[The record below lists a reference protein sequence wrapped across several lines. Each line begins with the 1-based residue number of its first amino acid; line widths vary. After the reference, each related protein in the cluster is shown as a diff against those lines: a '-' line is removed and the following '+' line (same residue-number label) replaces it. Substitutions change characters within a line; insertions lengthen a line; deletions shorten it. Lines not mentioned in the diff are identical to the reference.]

1 MPDHADDAADEWDRA
16 EDPERD
22 GVATVESYEVDEG
35 VVFYDAENPLAWL
48 EARSTVTLREV
59 A

>member
-1 MPDHADDAADEWDRA
+1 MANHADDAVNEWDRA
-16 EDPERD
+16 EDSETD

-35 VVFYDAENPLAWL
+35 VVFYDAENPLAWV
-48 EARSTVTLREV
+48 EARSTVTLSEY